1 MLTISIITIII
12 IFSLPLSQNKINS
25 IIIRRLCAICLLYAG
40 VLSFNTLYIQLIG
53 SGIGLYNNF
62 LQVNIITSILSTFI
76 LLISSIIVIIWPI
89 TESIKLPI
97 SNFSLIG
104 NLYKKTVGI
113 FDASPGSNS
122 RLNLN
127 TDKEIVFIPIA
138 TRSQETNKSRSNEYC
153 LIILFNILGAILL
166 MSSLDFITMFL
177 SIELQSF
184 ALYILVSIYKDKK
197 RSTSAG
203 LKYFLLGGLS
213 SSLILFGAAIIY
225 SYTGSTNLDSIHQII
240 SIYFNS
246 TDQEIINLNTNNYF
260 LTEIKGISLG
270 ILFIFSGFLFKI
282 AAAPFHN

>member
-1 MLTISIITIII
+1 MLIITIFTLII
-12 IFSLPLSQNKINS
+12 LFSLPLSQKQINN

-89 TESIKLPI
+89 TESIKLPL
-97 SNFSLIG
+97 SSLSING
-104 NLYKKTVGI
+104 NLYKKIVGLFNTSLASNVNIISIKDKVVI
-113 FDASPGSNS
+113 FD
-122 RLNLN
+122 
-127 TDKEIVFIPIA
+127 
-138 TRSQETNKSRSNEYC
+138 ETNKSRSNEYC

-166 MSSLDFITMFL
+166 MSSLDLISMYL

-213 SSLILFGAAIIY
+213 SCLILFGAAIVY
-225 SYTGSTNLDSIHQII
+225 SYTGSTNLDSINQII
-240 SIYFNS
+240 SVYFNS
-246 TDQEIINLNTNNYF
+246 GSCSAAAELNSINTNNY
-260 LTEIKGISLG
+260 LITEIKGISLG